1 MLPVFSAA
9 AAAHVVPPAYSAF
22 ASAAKIKH
30 VVIVV
35 QENRS
40 FDNLFQG
47 YPGAN
52 TVSSGVN
59 SQGQTV
65 PLRPVPLQAPW
76 GIDHDATAYF
86 AACDGSGSIPGT
98 NCKMDAF
105 DKEASFGGRRPA
117 NPAYAYV
124 PHSQTKPYF
133 DIARE
138 FVLGDDMFT
147 SNIDESFES
156 HQYIIAGQANAAV
169 NEPAGGEGC
178 GTPSSTVLTLLANR
192 TYGPTEAPCFSST
205 TIADELDAKHLSWR
219 YYAAGPTDLGYVWSA
234 YQAIGQIYNGP
245 QWTTNVKNPPAAF
258 LKDVAKGRLAAVT
271 WVTPTCATSD
281 HASCL
286 GKGGPD
292 WVASVV
298 NAVGES
304 GFWDDTVVFVMWD
317 EWGGWYDHVPPPYED
332 YDGLG
337 IRVPLLVVSAYA
349 KRHYVSHVQYEHG
362 SILKFVENTFG
373 LAPLAAS
380 DYRANSPAPD
390 CLDFTKPPRP
400 FVPIKTTLKPL
411 DFINA
416 PVDPR
421 PPDDD

>member
-1 MLPVFSAA
+1 M
-9 AAAHVVPPAYSAF
+9 
-22 ASAAKIKH
+22 
-30 VVIVV
+30 
-35 QENRS
+35 
-40 FDNLFQG
+40 
-47 YPGAN
+47 
-52 TVSSGVN
+52 
-59 SQGQTV
+59 
-65 PLRPVPLQAPW
+65 
-76 GIDHDATAYF
+76 
-86 AACDGSGSIPGT
+86 
-98 NCKMDAF
+98 
-105 DKEASFGGRRPA
+105 
-117 NPAYAYV
+117 
-124 PHSQTKPYF
+124 
-133 DIARE
+133 
-138 FVLGDDMFT
+138 
-147 SNIDESFES
+147 
-156 HQYIIAGQANAAV
+156 
-169 NEPAGGEGC
+169 
-178 GTPSSTVLTLLANR
+178 LTLLANR

-245 QWTTNVKNPPAAF
+245 QWTTNVKNPPSAF

-286 GKGGPD
+286 GNAGPD

-298 NAVGES
+298 NAVGQS
-304 GFWDDTVVFVMWD
+304 ADWNDTVVFVMWD

-349 KRHYVSHVQYEHG
+349 KKHYVSHVQYEHG
-362 SILKFVENTFG
+362 SILKFVEDTFG

-390 CLDFTKPPRP
+390 CLDFTKPPRA

-411 DFINA
+411 DFVNA
-416 PVDPR
+416 PADPR
-421 PPDDD
+421 PPDDDVACCTQRRRRPTPRMPTAPQRRFSTWSSSCKRIAPSTTCSTATPTPTP